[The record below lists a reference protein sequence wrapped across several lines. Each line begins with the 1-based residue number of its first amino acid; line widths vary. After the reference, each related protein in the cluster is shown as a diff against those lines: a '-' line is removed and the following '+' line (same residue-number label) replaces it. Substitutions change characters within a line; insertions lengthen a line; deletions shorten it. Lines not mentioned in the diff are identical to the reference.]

1 MCVYL
6 PHVTLLLCFLQIL
19 SSTGAYWLMPQV
31 TALLAGVLELS
42 LHAVAYQRIAEWGW
56 SGIRM
61 TSFGTFNAKVQGQG
75 YIVSQESLFCV
86 YGIISCSRF

>member
-1 MCVYL
+1 MR
-6 PHVTLLLCFLQIL
+6 
-19 SSTGAYWLMPQV
+19 QV

-75 YIVSQESLFCV
+75 YSES
-86 YGIISCSRF
+86 GISFLCLWNHKL